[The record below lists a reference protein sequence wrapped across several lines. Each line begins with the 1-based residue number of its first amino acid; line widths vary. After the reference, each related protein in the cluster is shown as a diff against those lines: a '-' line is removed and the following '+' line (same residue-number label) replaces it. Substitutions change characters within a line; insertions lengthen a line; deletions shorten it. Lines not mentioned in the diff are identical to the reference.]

1 MKRTASL
8 LAAVAIVLYFAAPSF
23 AKKALDEGDLD
34 RITAAGEPT
43 IIQVSGVEI
52 ESSGEVDFQISYEDV
67 STDSLAIEGGT
78 DTSDGGQQNL
88 RALILNNIAGEN
100 LVANGLNI
108 VSGTS
113 GSGGEQSNQITQS
126 WGSVKMT
133 DVVTVTE
140 SISVEGEDADG
151 GDGGDGE
158 ASPGSRGGLCI
169 GLCGNKNT
177 DAAGGDGGDGSTSPG
192 TVALAAIAYPIWMA
206 ADVIIHIEDVSIDN
220 SNGTTP
226 ADVDFGVSVSK
237 GATTSLVI
245 GSEAQSDLA
254 ALVVNNVAGKNLIA
268 NAINISSGN
277 LDFRGGA
284 AAFVIVGGGAS
295 MRSEQTNV
303 ISQYRGTPANVPQ
316 PAVVGIAGP
325 FGCGSVGQGQFS
337 C

>member
-1 MKRTASL
+1 L
-8 LAAVAIVLYFAAPSF
+8 LAAVAILLYFAAPSF

-52 ESSGEVDFQISYEDV
+52 ESSGAVDFEVSYEDL
-67 STDSLAIEGGT
+67 STDSLVIEGGT
-78 DTSDGGQQNL
+78 DVTPGGQQNL

-100 LVANGLNI
+100 LIATGLNI
-108 VSGTS
+108 MAGPQSGEAS
-113 GSGGEQSNQITQS
+113 QSNQINQS

-151 GDGGDGE
+151 GDGSAD
-158 ASPGSRGGLCI
+158 ASPGSRGGICI
-169 GLCGNKNT
+169 GLCNVKNSEV
-177 DAAGGDGGDGSTSPG
+177 DGSGGDGSTSPG
-192 TVALAAIAYPIWMA
+192 SVALAAIAYPVWMA

-226 ADVDFGVSVSK
+226 ADVDFGVSVVK
-237 GATTSLVI
+237 AATTSLAI
-245 GSEAQSDLA
+245 GSAAQSDLA

-268 NAINISSGN
+268 TGLNIRSGGGTFV
-277 LDFRGGA
+277 LDLGIVADALA
-284 AAFVIVGGGAS
+284 APVGGN
-295 MRSEQTNV
+295 QTNT
-303 ISQYRGTPANVPQ
+303 ISQFRGTPANVPQ
-316 PAVVGIAGP
+316 PAIVGIAGP
-325 FGCGSVGQGQFS
+325 NGCGSVGQGQFS